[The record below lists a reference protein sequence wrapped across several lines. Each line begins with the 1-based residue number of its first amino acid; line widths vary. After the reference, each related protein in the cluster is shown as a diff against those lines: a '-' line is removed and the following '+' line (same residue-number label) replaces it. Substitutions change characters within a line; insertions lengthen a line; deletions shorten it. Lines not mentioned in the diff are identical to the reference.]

1 MGDGGVRVGQMVSD
15 QRALRSRLWQVV
27 PRAASAAA
35 PPRRWPSGWNLA
47 ACAIAGL
54 TMVPIL
60 AVVFAAPLGGIA
72 ALQTLAETVLG
83 RYIANTA
90 ALMAL
95 TGALAGLI
103 GTGCAWLVSACEFP
117 ARRVFAWALVLPIA
131 VPSYIAAYLY
141 ADLLGYGGPVE
152 RAFRAGFG
160 AGESF
165 PQIRSLPG
173 AALILALVLYPYIY
187 LLARAAFQN
196 QSPSQFRAARSLGA
210 GPWRAFWSVA
220 LPAARPAIAGG
231 LALVLMEVLADFGVA
246 EYFAIPT
253 FSTGIFRSWLAMGDR
268 EGAMGLAAIMLGF
281 VAALVA
287 LEAATRRGRTF
298 ARDGLAHGASRATS
312 GPLIKLSAIGK
323 ALAFI
328 ACALPL
334 LLGFGVPA
342 LHLANLA
349 ATQAALAGAGEL
361 GAYVRASLFLGAAT
375 GVLCCISALVLAF
388 VRARSKGGGL
398 PFVIRLATLG
408 YALPGAL
415 LAVGLLAPLGALD
428 QSLTRTLREATSYS
442 GGLILTGTS
451 LILIYA
457 LSVRFLTVA
466 YNSIEGGMARIPPSL
481 DGAARSLG
489 AGPWRVLLRVYTP
502 LLRPSLLA
510 ALALVAIDT
519 LRELPATLILR
530 PFNLETLATRT
541 YRLASDERLVEA
553 SIPALILLGVGLIP
567 VLLLTRT
574 KAFGAPPQSAPQTVQ
589 TVSHSSH

>member
-1 MGDGGVRVGQMVSD
+1 M
-15 QRALRSRLWQVV
+15 
-27 PRAASAAA
+27 PSA
-35 PPRRWPSGWNLA
+35 WSLA
-47 ACAIAGL
+47 AVAIAGL
-54 TMVPIL
+54 TLVPIL
-60 AVVFAAPLGGIA
+60 AVAFAAPLGGIA
-72 ALQTLAETVLG
+72 ALQSLAETVLA
-83 RYIANTA
+83 RYIATTA

-95 TGALAGLI
+95 TGALAVVI
-103 GTGCAWLVSACEFP
+103 GTGCAWVVSACEFP
-117 ARRVFAWALVLPIA
+117 GRRVFAWALVLPIA

-141 ADLLGYGGPVE
+141 ADLLDYGGPVQSFWRE
-152 RAFRAGFG
+152 AMG
-160 AGESF
+160 AGDAF

-187 LLARAAFQN
+187 LLARAAFVS

-210 GPWRAFWSVA
+210 GPWRAFRQVA

-246 EYFAIPT
+246 EYFALPT

-268 EGAMGLAAIMLGF
+268 DGAMGLAAIMLAF
-281 VAALVA
+281 VIALVA
-287 LEAATRRGRTF
+287 LEGATRRGRTF
-298 ARDGLAHGASRATS
+298 ARDGLDGRARS
-312 GPLIKLSAIGK
+312 GPLVKLSAPGK
-323 ALAFI
+323 AMAVV

-334 LLGFGVPA
+334 ALGFGIPA
-342 LHLANLA
+342 LHLASLA
-349 ATQAALAGAGEL
+349 MSKAAMNGAGALAD
-361 GAYVRASLFLGAAT
+361 YVRASLILGAAA
-375 GVLCCISALVLAF
+375 GALCCVSALVLAF
-388 VRARSKGGGL
+388 ARARSRGSVL
-398 PFVIRLATLG
+398 SLVIRLATLG

-428 QSLTRTLREATSYS
+428 QSLTRTLRESTSYS

-466 YNSIEGGMARIPPSL
+466 YNSVEGGMARIPPAL
-481 DGAARSLG
+481 DAAARSLG
-489 AGPWRVLLRVYTP
+489 ASPSRVLWRIYTP

-541 YRLASDERLVEA
+541 YRLASDERLTEA

-574 KAFGAPPQSAPQTVQ
+574 GARKTTQ